1 MPAPILAGA
10 EPASFDGGADGVIV
24 IHGFTGNPFSMR
36 PLAQAIAAA
45 GYTVELPLL
54 PGHGR
59 TLEDMMSTGWA
70 DWSGAV
76 DAVYLDLAAR
86 CERVAVVGLSMGG
99 SLAVWLA
106 ARHPQ
111 TTALVTI
118 NAAVEPGGGA
128 LVEMARTLL
137 AEGTEVLPGI
147 GADIARPDASELSYD
162 GVPVASLMSMA
173 EAVDALETVI
183 PEVRCPALV
192 FTSTQDHV
200 VPPSAGEYLAAHLG
214 GPVERVILDRS
225 YHVATLDFDAPE
237 IERRTVEFLG
247 KVFAR

>member
-1 MPAPILAGA
+1 MAAPILPGA
-10 EPASFDGGADGVIV
+10 EPASFGGGPDGVLV

-59 TLEDMMSTGWA
+59 TLEDMMPTGWA
-70 DWSGAV
+70 DWSGEV
-76 DAVYLDLAAR
+76 ERVYRDLAGR
-86 CERVAVVGLSMGG
+86 CERVAVAGLSMGG
-99 SLAVWLA
+99 SLGVWLA
-106 ARHPQ
+106 AHH
-111 TTALVTI
+111 TDIAALVTV

-137 AEGTEVLPGI
+137 EEGTEVLPGI
-147 GADIARPDASELSYD
+147 GSDIARPGAVEHSYD
-162 GVPVASLMSMA
+162 GVPVAALMSMA
-173 EAVDALETVI
+173 EAVDSLETLI

-200 VPPSAGEYLAAHLG
+200 VPPSAGEYLATHLG
-214 GPVERVILDRS
+214 GPVERVTLERS
-225 YHVATLDFDAPE
+225 YHVATLDYDGPE

-247 KVFAR
+247 KIFAH

>member
-1 MPAPILAGA
+1 VPSPILAGA
-10 EPASFDGGADGVIV
+10 EPASLAGGPDGVIV
-24 IHGFTGNPFSMR
+24 IHGFTGNPFSVR

-45 GYTVELPLL
+45 GYSVELPLL

-59 TLEDMMSTGWA
+59 TLDDMMPTGWS

-76 DAVYLDLAAR
+76 EGVYRDLAAR
-86 CERVAVVGLSMGG
+86 CERVAVAGLSMGG

-106 ARHPQ
+106 AHHPDIA
-111 TTALVTI
+111 ALVTI

-128 LVEMARTLL
+128 IVEMARTLL
-137 AEGTEVLPGI
+137 AEGTELLPGI
-147 GADIARPDASELSYD
+147 GSDIALPDAVEPSYD
-162 GVPVASLMSMA
+162 GVPVAALMSMA
-173 EAVDALETVI
+173 EAVDGLETLI

-200 VPPSAGEYLAAHLG
+200 VPPSAGEYLASHLG
-214 GPVERVILDRS
+214 GPVERVMLERS
-225 YHVATLDFDAPE
+225 YHVATLDFDAAE